1 MKLQAVKDKNALA
14 SFPGQ
19 TALIVG
25 ATAGIGEAIAYRLA
39 RAQFNVLIAGRN
51 KTRGNQVVEGLQ
63 GINPK
68 GEHGFVP
75 LDAEL
80 ISNIHGLSTKVPPID
95 KLVLTQAIQGYT
107 PTSEGIDQK
116 LALHYFSR
124 MAVIHEF
131 LPVLQQS
138 KHSPRVLSILS
149 GGNHS
154 PYKQFH
160 EDPELKKNYSLKNA
174 ADTAGYYN
182 DLMLDAWSEKA
193 DNSGIAFAH
202 LAPGVVATNS
212 GTKMP

>member
-1 MKLQAVKDKNALA
+1 
-14 SFPGQ
+14 
-19 TALIVG
+19 
-25 ATAGIGEAIAYRLA
+25 
-39 RAQFNVLIAGRN
+39 
-51 KTRGNQVVEGLQ
+51 
-63 GINPK
+63 
-68 GEHGFVP
+68 
-75 LDAEL
+75 
-80 ISNIHGLSTKVPPID
+80 
-95 KLVLTQAIQGYT
+95 
-107 PTSEGIDQK
+107 
-116 LALHYFSR
+116 

-174 ADTAGYYN
+174 ADAAGYYN

-202 LAPGVVATNS
+202 SAPGVVATNS
-212 GTKMP
+212 GTKMPWAIRLILKSLRAL